1 MENEE
6 DSKNQIQN
14 TEENLSGQVINS
26 KIRTRVF
33 FIMVCANALL
43 NYDTGVIP
51 ASLDHLDIGSKL
63 SHSEQ
68 AAIGSLV
75 YFGICTSSLIVS
87 IVFQRFSASKVLI
100 IMLIFNSIF
109 CLLFSFSYNV
119 YFMYITRF
127 GMGFTQA
134 FSVIYA
140 PVWTNEFAP
149 CGICTRWM
157 GILQC
162 AVPLGVV
169 FGYGI
174 ASLFN
179 SLNIP
184 FLDWRF
190 AIQLQA
196 VFEIPI
202 ILSLKFIDKS
212 YIDIINPQDLVSS
225 GEKSQRG
232 KEVRIDTISLT
243 HLSGFCEQMKMLYKN
258 QIFIFLTLSLCCMF
272 FVVSGI
278 QYWITQYCIKVLHA
292 KKIFVIIGFIIISTT
307 APIFGV
313 ITGGWVTD
321 YYGGYKGK
329 NILTAMR
336 ICFAFGSMAFISAIP
351 SCFVQ
356 TVFVEIF
363 LLWLL
368 LFFGG
373 CIVPAATG
381 IIVNSV
387 HKEFQ
392 SSSSSISQ
400 LIFNFGGFFLSPLM
414 SAVIMDLFT
423 DEIDA
428 LTWGFRFTL
437 SASFLSLV
445 FIGLAFSV
453 IIKGEIRYKVQS
465 ENSEVVEDN
474 SLENLQEII
483 RRVKPI
489 AIS

>member
-6 DSKNQIQN
+6 DSKSQVQN
-14 TEENLSGQVINS
+14 TEENLSGQTSHS
-26 KIRTRVF
+26 KIRSRVF
-33 FIMVCANALL
+33 FIMVCTNALL

-63 SHSEQ
+63 SHSQQ

-75 YFGICTSSLIVS
+75 YVGICTSSLIVS
-87 IVFQRFSASKVLI
+87 IVFQRFSASKVI
-100 IMLIFNSIF
+100 ITMLILNSIF

-119 YFMYITRF
+119 YFMYLTRF

-134 FSVIYA
+134 FCVIYA

-149 CGICTRWM
+149 CDTCTRWM

-174 ASLFN
+174 ASFLN
-179 SLNIP
+179 SLGII

-196 VFEIPI
+196 VLEIPL
-202 ILSLKFIDKS
+202 ILSLKVIDKS

-225 GEKSQRG
+225 GEKSPRG
-232 KEVRIDTISLT
+232 NEVRIDAISLT
-243 HLSGFCEQMKMLYKN
+243 HFSSFWEQMKMLFKN
-258 QIFIFLTLSLCCMF
+258 SIFIYLTLSLCCMF

-292 KKIFVIIGFIIISTT
+292 KKLLVVIGFVIISTT
-307 APIFGV
+307 APILGV
-313 ITGGWVTD
+313 LTGGWVAD

-336 ICFAFGSMAFISAIP
+336 ICLAFGLMAFMSAIP

-356 TVFVEIF
+356 TVVVEIL

-387 HKEFQ
+387 PKEFQ

-400 LIFNFGGFFLSPLM
+400 LMFNFGGFFLSPLM
-414 SAVIMDLFT
+414 SAAIMDLFT
-423 DEIDA
+423 DETDA

-437 SASFLSLV
+437 SVSFLSLM
-445 FIGLAFSV
+445 FISLAFSV
-453 IIKGEIRYKVQS
+453 ILKGEIQYKVQS
-465 ENSEVVEDN
+465 ENSEILEDN